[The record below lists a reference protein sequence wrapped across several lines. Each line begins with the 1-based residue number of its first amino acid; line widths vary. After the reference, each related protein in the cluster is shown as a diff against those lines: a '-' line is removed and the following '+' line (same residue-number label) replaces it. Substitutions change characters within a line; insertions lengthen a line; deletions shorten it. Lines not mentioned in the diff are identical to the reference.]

1 MVRTLCFQCK
11 GRSVVEE
18 LRFHMPSGVAKIFLN
33 KSKDRTPCRAKMLV
47 ALEKQGEVASE
58 GIQKEKGLMLWETSQ
73 EQDRGKAAHSNCP
86 N

>member
-1 MVRTLCFQCK
+1 
-11 GRSVVEE
+11 
-18 LRFHMPSGVAKIFLN
+18 
-33 KSKDRTPCRAKMLV
+33 MLV

-73 EQDRGKAAHSNCP
+73 EQDRGEVAHSNCP